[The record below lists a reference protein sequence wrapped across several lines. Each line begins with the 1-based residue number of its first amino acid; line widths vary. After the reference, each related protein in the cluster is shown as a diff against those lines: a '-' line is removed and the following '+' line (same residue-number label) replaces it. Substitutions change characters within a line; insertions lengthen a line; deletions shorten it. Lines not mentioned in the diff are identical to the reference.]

1 MLWGDLKQAV
11 YVRKSVWLNL
21 KNSAKKTWLKFLQSE
36 RHLSQKP

>member
-21 KNSAKKTWLKFLQSE
+21 KKFCKENLAKIPPK
-36 RHLSQKP
+36 